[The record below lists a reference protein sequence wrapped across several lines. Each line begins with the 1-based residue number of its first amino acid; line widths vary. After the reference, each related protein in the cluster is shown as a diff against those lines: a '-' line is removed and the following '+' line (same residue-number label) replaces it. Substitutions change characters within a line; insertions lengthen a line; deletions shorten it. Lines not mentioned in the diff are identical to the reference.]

1 MAYRAALVTGASS
14 GIGEAFARALP
25 DSTGL
30 VLTGRDT
37 AALDTLAKDLTRPG
51 RQVQVVTADLATDP
65 GRDAVIAAGEAAG
78 IDLLV
83 NNAGLGYFAPVAR
96 NTIEQERAMVEVNVM
111 TPVVLTRALLPGML
125 TRAAKSGTRAGIVV
139 VSSISAFLPV
149 SRLTTYAA
157 TKAFDLHYAEALGA
171 DLEGQPCDVLAL
183 CPGFTKT
190 RFGDRSGMKSWMFH
204 EGADPNDVARAAI
217 DGLGRKRVVVIGS
230 GSILTPLIAR
240 LLPRRWANGAVVAS
254 MKALKKKAGH

>member
-14 GIGEAFARALP
+14 GIGESFARALP
-25 DSTGL
+25 DTTAL
-30 VLTGRDT
+30 ILTGRDT
-37 AALDTLAKDLTRPG
+37 AALEALAKSLGRPG
-51 RQVQVVTADLATDP
+51 RDIRVVTADLATDP

-83 NNAGLGYFAPVAR
+83 NNAGLGYFAPVPR

-111 TPVVLTRALLPGML
+111 TPVVLTRALLPGMIA
-125 TRAAKSGTRAGIVV
+125 RAEKAGTRAGIIV

-190 RFGDRSGMKSWMFH
+190 KFGTRSGMKSWMFH
-204 EGADPNDVARAAI
+204 QGADPNDVARAAI

-230 GSILTPLIAR
+230 GSIMTPLMAR
-240 LLPRRWANGAVVAS
+240 LLPRRWVNAAMVAS
-254 MKALKKKAGH
+254 MKALKKKSGL

>member
-1 MAYRAALVTGASS
+1 MAFRAALVTGASS

-30 VLTGRDT
+30 VLTGRDA
-37 AALDTLAKDLTRPG
+37 AALEALAKDLNRPG
-51 RQVQVVTADLATDP
+51 RDIRVVVADLATDP

-83 NNAGLGYFAPVAR
+83 NNAGLGYFAPVPR
-96 NTIEQERAMVEVNVM
+96 NSIAQERAMVEVNVT

-125 TRAAKSGTRAGIVV
+125 ERAARSGTRAGIVV

-157 TKAFDLHYAEALGA
+157 TKVFDLHYAEALA
-171 DLEGQPCDVLAL
+171 SDLEGQPCDVLAL

-190 RFGDRSGMKSWMFH
+190 RFGDRSGMKPWMFH
-204 EGADPNDVARAAI
+204 GGADPNDVARAAI
-217 DGLGRKRVVVIGS
+217 DNLGRKRVVVIGS
-230 GSILTPLIAR
+230 GSVMTPLMAR
-240 LLPRRWANGAVVAS
+240 LLPRRWVNAAVVAS
-254 MKALKKKAGH
+254 MKALKKKSGQ

>member
-25 DSTGL
+25 DATSL
-30 VLTGRDT
+30 VLTGRDM
-37 AALDTLAKDLTRPG
+37 AALDALAADLARPG
-51 RQVQVVTADLATDP
+51 RRVEVVTADLATDP
-65 GRDAVIAAGEAAG
+65 GRDRVIEAGEAAG

-83 NNAGLGYFAPVAR
+83 NNAGLGYFAPVPR
-96 NTIEQERAMVEVNVM
+96 NTIAQERAMVEVNVT

-125 TRAAKSGTRAGIVV
+125 ARAAEAGTRAGIVV

-157 TKAFDLHYAEALGA
+157 TKAFDLHYAEALA
-171 DLEGQPCDVLAL
+171 FDLEGQPCDVLAL

-190 RFGDRSGMKSWMFH
+190 KFGDRSGMKSWMFH
-204 EGADPNDVARAAI
+204 DGADPADVARAAL
-217 DGLGRKRVVVIGS
+217 DGLGRKRVVAIGS
-230 GSILTPLIAR
+230 GSIMTPLMAR
-240 LLPRRWANGAVVAS
+240 LLPRRWLSAAVVAS
-254 MKALKKKAGH
+254 MKALKKRAGS